1 MDRFAKPFLV
11 NEHKLTLHLSKLT
24 VLYGLGVKI
33 VRTSKV
39 SLGLRPESGAWL
51 SPPVKCIMID

>member
-24 VLYGLGVKI
+24 VWWVKI
-33 VRTSKV
+33 VSTSKV